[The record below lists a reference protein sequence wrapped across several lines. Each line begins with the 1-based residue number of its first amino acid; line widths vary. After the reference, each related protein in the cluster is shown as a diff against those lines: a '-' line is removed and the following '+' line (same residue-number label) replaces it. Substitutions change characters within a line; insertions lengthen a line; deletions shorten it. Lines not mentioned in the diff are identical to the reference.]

1 MARHVVVGKG
11 AIGTT
16 LAAQLA
22 SAGHEVLLVSRST
35 PATPLPAPVR
45 HEATDVAAPGAL
57 TSLTRGAEVIYN
69 CVNPPYHRWVTAWPP
84 LHEAFLDAAE
94 ANDAVLVTTSNLYGH
109 GPVDGSMDEDTP
121 LTSTETKGRVRAAM
135 WRSAL
140 ARHEAGRVRVT
151 EVRAADYF
159 GPLAGEAA
167 HYGSRML
174 APLLAGRTLRPVGDP
189 DQPHALAFVPDLART
204 LAAAGANPA
213 AWGRVWLAPHH
224 PAETFREVAGRF
236 ARAAGVDHPRISPV
250 PASVLALGAAF
261 SPMLRE
267 VRRVSYQFSAPFLV
281 DSSRSEQTLGVRATP
296 WDEAVEATL
305 AWWRGRAVA
314 RTR

>member
-45 HEATDVAAPGAL
+45 HEATDVAAPGTL
-57 TSLTRGAEVIYN
+57 TLLARGAEVLYN
-69 CVNPPYHRWVTAWPP
+69 CVNPPYHRWATTWPP

-224 PAETFREVAGRF
+224 PAETYREVAGRF

>member
-189 DQPHALAFVPDLART
+189 DQPHAIAYVPDLART

-213 AWGRVWLAPHH
+213 AWGRAWLAPHH